1 MLLLC
6 LFVYDIFWVFFSE
19 RLKIMFPR
27 NLLCGVSA
35 SDFMMLGLGDMPIG
49 LVSALAAGFLTHS
62 PQPALLYLWGASQC
76 VMQWGASMYYAVGSR
91 QTHYIM
97 VLHVFAQPSEERH
110 TVTVQRFRRTSQI
123 RRWRSYPPKPQRCA
137 RTHHDRRWSS
147 KCYSRGQN
155 GVHDVVRQPPIA
167 FQSFMY

>member
-1 MLLLC
+1 MQGLLLVACDMTVVARLVYGHWVLNKLIGISICIAFVICAMLLLC

-62 PQPALLYLWGASQC
+62 PQPALLYL
-76 VMQWGASMYYAVGSR
+76 V
-91 QTHYIM
+91 
-97 VLHVFAQPSEERH
+97 P
-110 TVTVQRFRRTSQI
+110 
-123 RRWRSYPPKPQRCA
+123 
-137 RTHHDRRWSS
+137 
-147 KCYSRGQN
+147 
-155 GVHDVVRQPPIA
+155 
-167 FQSFMY
+167 